1 MTKARLPRSRS
12 RSLALI
18 FSFFAFACETAQ
30 LREAG
35 ITSLCTTMTFSNKS
49 DTSTTSPPPPSLCLN
64 PTRAQLEDR
73 GQACP
78 PPSPSPP
85 QSPNPSEAPTSSSRA
100 THLPPSL
107 FSFLRSLALQKLHAG
122 PDQTPASRAA
132 ERLVR
137 EWSVRFTYLAAAAAA
152 MSGFGITFVTV
163 MAVMA
168 VSYRFAWQM
177 EGGQVPLS
185 EMFGAFALSVGAA
198 VVMVFWARWAHRALW
213 HASPWPMHEPDNR
226 PRGGELDDVFAIIN
240 AVPAIAL
247 LSYGFFHKGL
257 VVPGLRFGA
266 GLGIT
271 VFRMA
276 YTFVHDG
283 LVHRRFPVGPIAYFR
298 RVAAAHQDPK
308 MKKAAPPPSNGH
320 KCGSRKQKEEMAI
333 GEGKHQRVKS
343 LVLLALLGGRNVV
356 ASASSTLVFENTC
369 SIPIFPS
376 LIPADG
382 STKINNSTSLSAI
395 GPNHEL
401 SVPLPDGWS
410 GIAIFSTGCISDGL
424 GTRNCTTGNCKGRDC
439 TAEDSPVATGLGI
452 SGDSYTMSTDM
463 GYNVGLTVSPM
474 CAGCDCPSASCKA
487 QLESCP
493 HDLRVFN
500 EGTVVACKP
509 GSGLHFSEHQCTIP
523 GDYSTSKVSIT
534 CSLKNVAMKI
544 EITC

>member
-1 MTKARLPRSRS
+1 MTDGGR
-12 RSLALI
+12 
-18 FSFFAFACETAQ
+18 
-30 LREAG
+30 REN
-35 ITSLCTTMTFSNKS
+35 TLKLLQFPTLFL
-49 DTSTTSPPPPSLCLN
+49 SPPLRAPLCL
-64 PTRAQLEDR
+64 
-73 GQACP
+73 
-78 PPSPSPP
+78 P
-85 QSPNPSEAPTSSSRA
+85 QSNARTARRSWAGLSSAVAAAIPQPIRSSNLLLPQNPPAS
-100 THLPPSL
+100 PSL
-107 FSFLRSLALQKLHAG
+107 FSFLRSLALQKPHAG
-122 PDQTPASRAA
+122 PDQTPTSRAA
-132 ERLVR
+132 ERLAR
-137 EWSVRFTYLAAAAAA
+137 KWSERFTYLAAAA
-152 MSGFGITFVTV
+152 MSGFGISFVTV

-168 VSYRFAWQM
+168 VYYRFAWQM

-185 EMFGAFALSVGAA
+185 EMFGTFALSVGAA
-198 VVMVFWARWAHRALW
+198 VGMVFWARWAHRALW
-213 HASPWPMHEPDNR
+213 HTSLWPLHEPDDR

-257 VVPGLRFGA
+257 VVPGLRLGA

-271 VFRMA
+271 VFGMA

-308 MKKAAPPPSNGH
+308 MKKAAPPSLNGH

-333 GEGKHQRVKS
+333 GEGKYQRVKS

-410 GIAIFSTGCISDGL
+410 GIAIFSTGCILDGL